1 MKGRTTTIL
10 FLFLLLEQT
19 FTSISLTK
27 AESASGSLPIPVL
40 LPINHGYIKQNG
52 EIEPPNL
59 PINKTGN
66 IYTLTNNIE
75 NYTIEVQCDNITI
88 DGSGFSLR
96 GENFWGYSGL
106 TLSNVDN
113 VVIRNFKINTF
124 MYGLSL
130 SNTNHITVNSNLINC
145 QEDID
150 FHTCKDSQ
158 ISENT
163 FSGGGL
169 YGQQINN
176 CLISENYFSPPI
188 AAIDFSASN
197 YNNITKNYVR
207 TIIVLGEYS
216 PCCFNILSENIFN
229 GLGIGIRLMGGS
241 SNNSVIHNA
250 IQTENTNIVLMNAQN
265 NLICENSL
273 MNGKYGIGI
282 DNSMIFDKNLPS
294 SDNNTFFLNNFLN
307 CTKPVVMKQGCIN
320 FWDNGS
326 IGNYWSDYL
335 VKYPAASEIDGNGI
349 GDTPYV
355 LDENNSDLYPLMKPL
370 NVFNDTAS
378 VPPKIVIL
386 SPSTLTYNESSL
398 PLIFAIDKTVNWM
411 SYSID
416 GSLNV
421 TVLGNET
428 ITKISNGIH
437 NITVYTNDT
446 FGNIDTSDIIN
457 FSVDVISLSKQEPLS
472 IATEVAVASTIAIA
486 VVAISLLLYRRHRKT
501 ISQNKPN
508 V

>member
-1 MKGRTTTIL
+1 MRRRKTALLI
-10 FLFLLLEQT
+10 LFLLLATT
-19 FTSISLTK
+19 FTAFIPTK
-27 AESASGSLPIPVL
+27 AESASGGLPIPVL

-52 EIEPPNL
+52 AVDPSNL
-59 PINKTGN
+59 PINQSGN
-66 IYTLTNNIE
+66 IYTLTSNIV
-75 NYTIEVQCDNITI
+75 NYTIEVQCSNITI
-88 DGSGFSLR
+88 DGSGFSLQ
-96 GENFWGYSGL
+96 GENFWGYSGF

-113 VVIRNFKINTF
+113 VVIKNFKINTF

-130 SNTNHITVNSNLINC
+130 SNTNHIIVNSNIINC

-150 FHTCKDSQ
+150 FHTCKESQ

-188 AAIDFSASN
+188 ATIDFSSSN

-216 PCCFNILSENIFN
+216 PCSFNILSENIISSR
-229 GLGIGIRLMGGS
+229 GVGIRLMGGS

-273 MNGKYGIGI
+273 MNSKLGIGI

-294 SDNNTFFLNNFLN
+294 SGNNTFFLNNFLN
-307 CTKPVVMKQGCIN
+307 CTKPVIIKKGSNN

-326 IGNYWSDYL
+326 IGNYWNDYL
-335 VKYPAASEIDGNGI
+335 AKYPAASETGDNGI
-349 GDTPYV
+349 GDIPYM
-355 LDENNSDLYPLMKPL
+355 LDENNSDSYPLMEPF
-370 NVFNDTAS
+370 NVFNVPAT

-386 SPSTLTYNESSL
+386 SPLNLTYNESSL
-398 PLIFAIDKTVNWM
+398 PLIFAIDKTVNLM
-411 SYSID
+411 NYSID
-416 GSLNV
+416 GNLNA
-421 TVLGNET
+421 TVSGNCS
-428 ITKISNGIH
+428 ITEIPNGIH
-437 NITVYTNDT
+437 NITVYTKDT
-446 FGNIDTSDIIN
+446 FENIDTSDIVN
-457 FSVDVISLSKQEPLS
+457 FSVDVLSLSKQEPFPVVPV
-472 IATEVAVASTIAIA
+472 VAVSVT
-486 VVAISLLLYRRHRKT
+486 VVALVAAGLLVYHKRKT
-501 ISQNKPN
+501 KTA
-508 V
+508 